1 MIILWIILVVVAV
14 LLEAATMAL
23 VSIWFAA
30 GALAAVVAAA
40 LGFPLWVQIAVSLI
54 VSLVLLAATRPLLK
68 KLMPDKYIPTNGEL
82 DIGKKAV
89 VIETVDNA
97 KSTGRVKL
105 DGVDWSAD
113 SWDGSVIK
121 KDTVVIVKARGTTKL
136 TVVPLKNND

>member
-40 LGFPLWVQIAVSLI
+40 LGFPLWVQIAVFLI

>member
-40 LGFPLWVQIAVSLI
+40 LGFPLWVQIAVFLI

-97 KSTGRVKL
+97 KATGRVKL